1 MGPIETNTSSLLEV
15 DGEGVL
21 CVAGTHVTFASIIH
35 ALSKGYT
42 PQEVSNQYPEL
53 RPSEVKALMVH
64 YLCNGKL
71 AAG

>member
-1 MGPIETNTSSLLEV
+1 MGPIEVNTSSLLEV

-21 CVAGTHVTFASIIH
+21 RVAGTRITFASVIH

-42 PQEVSNQYPEL
+42 PKEVANQYPEL
-53 RPSEVKALMVH
+53 QPSEVQALMVH